1 MNLNEA
7 SKAFSVLKKWIKSTA
22 QVENQF
28 MELRNQIT
36 NSKAANIKA
45 ESIER
50 ILSSGSVSLTDAR
63 EVMIAVRTPG
73 AEGLIDKEALL
84 ELLCRARVEAREESD
99 AVRNFKDV
107 LQTDNTLK
115 LLCEY
120 FIRHDEGGD
129 GSVNAAG
136 VRSTLLSL
144 ADVRDGDYNIRVKD
158 IDEIHNLCCNE
169 NDGLF
174 YYK

>member
-1 MNLNEA
+1 
-7 SKAFSVLKKWIKSTA
+7 
-22 QVENQF
+22 

-36 NSKAANIKA
+36 SSKAANIKA

-84 ELLCRARVEAREESD
+84 ELLSRARVEAREESD

-107 LQTDNTLK
+107 L
-115 LLCEY
+115 
-120 FIRHDEGGD
+120 
-129 GSVNAAG
+129 
-136 VRSTLLSL
+136 
-144 ADVRDGDYNIRVKD
+144 
-158 IDEIHNLCCNE
+158 
-169 NDGLF
+169 
-174 YYK
+174 